1 MLSSKKIITGLTSLF
16 IMTCAM
22 AQSTTHIVKGI
33 VTEKVISQI
42 LVSKLNNN
50 KYSKV
55 AEYKLLPGDKNFAFA
70 FSDDS
75 ASAYR
80 IQFNLYKP
88 AGRHPKLVNISVL
101 SLTLNHDQN
110 YTLII
115 TPSKLDTIKKK
126 GWELKKDMGRSSL
139 AVIRGKVINARSSD
153 QVALHKVVDG
163 ALVSN
168 SSFTTNKEGEFEIPC
183 DVKQAGFYYLSTLRW
198 QTRVYLKPADRV
210 ELNIDQKTGA
220 LAFTKG
226 SVENKLLYDWQQLIS
241 PITDYGYN
249 LSVYSA
255 DSAGLDA
262 YMATYEKLRPSM
274 DGFIENFD
282 LTDARTVELLQNA
295 MRIDRE
301 LAPLNFLFQAS
312 AKKVQGFRL
321 TPKDFNVVPGFYKQF
336 IQPNK
341 FNNASLLL
349 QGEARQFMNLY
360 AKMNLALLP
369 KEKKEALQPA
379 EKLELMMNTITNDTL
394 KAFFFNDQMGQ
405 IEVNN
410 LSEFRETFVP
420 FKKYAKDGEARNT
433 YESIYGLFSG
443 DTAYIGK
450 SAYNFSLPDTSGKT
464 VSMKDFKGKVVF
476 IDVWATWCGPCKA
489 QFPFLRE
496 IEEEYHDNKDLVF
509 VGISLDKAEVKQ
521 KWQAMIRKENL
532 GGIQLLDD
540 FGKTFGRKYGIAA
553 IPRFMLI
560 DKQGKWIE
568 IRCPMPEM
576 KERLRKYLDKALAGE
591 EFTKN

>member
-1 MLSSKKIITGLTSLF
+1 MLSSKKIITGLTSLL

-22 AQSTTHIVKGI
+22 AQSTTHIVKGTI
-33 VTEKVISQI
+33 TEKVIAQI
-42 LVSKLNNN
+42 LVSKLTNN

-55 AEYKLLPGDKNFAFA
+55 AEYKLLPGDKDFAFA
-70 FSDDS
+70 IPNDS

-80 IQFNLYKP
+80 LQFNLYKP

-101 SLTLNHDQN
+101 PLTLNHDQN

-115 TPSKLDTIKKK
+115 TPSKFDTIKKK
-126 GWELKKDMGRSSL
+126 GWELKKDVSRSSL
-139 AVIRGKVINARSSD
+139 AVIRGKVINARSID

-183 DVKQAGFYYLSTLRW
+183 DVKQEGFYYLSTLRW

-226 SVENKLLYDWQQLIS
+226 SVENKLLYDWQHLIS

-282 LTDARTVELLQNA
+282 MTDARTAELLQNA

-301 LAPLNFLFQAS
+301 LAPLNYLFQAS

-321 TPKDFNVVPGFYKQF
+321 TPKDFNVVPALYKQF
-336 IQPNK
+336 IQSNK

-349 QGEARQFMNLY
+349 QGEARRFMNLY

-369 KEKKEALQPA
+369 KEKREALRPA
-379 EKLELMMNTITNDTL
+379 EKLELMMNTISNDTL
-394 KAFFFNDQMGQ
+394 KTFFFNDQMGQ

-420 FKKYAKDGEARNT
+420 FKKYAKDGEAKST
-433 YESIYGLFSG
+433 YESIYSLFSG
-443 DTAYIGK
+443 DTAYLGK
-450 SAYNFSLPDTSGKT
+450 SAYNFSLPDTSGKA
-464 VSMKDFKGKVVF
+464 VSMKNFKGKVVF

-496 IEEEYHDNKDLVF
+496 IEEEYHDNKALVF

-521 KWQAMIRKENL
+521 KWQAMIKKESL

-540 FGKTFGRKYGIAA
+540 FGKTFGRKYDINA

-591 EFTKN
+591 QFTKN

>member
-1 MLSSKKIITGLTSLF
+1 
-16 IMTCAM
+16 
-22 AQSTTHIVKGI
+22 
-33 VTEKVISQI
+33 
-42 LVSKLNNN
+42 
-50 KYSKV
+50 
-55 AEYKLLPGDKNFAFA
+55 
-70 FSDDS
+70 
-75 ASAYR
+75 
-80 IQFNLYKP
+80 
-88 AGRHPKLVNISVL
+88 
-101 SLTLNHDQN
+101 
-110 YTLII
+110 
-115 TPSKLDTIKKK
+115 
-126 GWELKKDMGRSSL
+126 
-139 AVIRGKVINARSSD
+139 
-153 QVALHKVVDG
+153 
-163 ALVSN
+163 
-168 SSFTTNKEGEFEIPC
+168 
-183 DVKQAGFYYLSTLRW
+183 
-198 QTRVYLKPADRV
+198 LKPADRV

-226 SVENKLLYDWQQLIS
+226 SVENKLLYDWQKLIS

-282 LTDARTVELLQNA
+282 LTDARTLELLQNA

-321 TPKDFNVVPGFYKQF
+321 TPKDFNVVPGLYKQF
-336 IQPNK
+336 IQSNK

-369 KEKKEALQPA
+369 KEKREALQPA
-379 EKLELMMNTITNDTL
+379 EKLGLMMNTITNDTL
-394 KAFFFNDQMGQ
+394 KTFFFNDQMGQ

-420 FKKYAKDGEARNT
+420 FKKYAKDGEAKNT

-540 FGKTFGRKYGIAA
+540 FGKTFGRKY
-553 IPRFMLI
+553 
-560 DKQGKWIE
+560 E
-568 IRCPMPEM
+568 YRCYSPVYAH
-576 KERLRKYLDKALAGE
+576 RQTR
-591 EFTKN
+591 